1 MYRRLKI
8 PQVLGALAAVCIGVT
23 AYAVRGPGMASASKA
38 STEAAANLEA
48 ANLEEAEAVS
58 PVDLD
63 ASINAMFETLGDHEF
78 DILAAS
84 IRTEPSA

>member
-1 MYRRLKI
+1 
-8 PQVLGALAAVCIGVT
+8 
-23 AYAVRGPGMASASKA
+23 MASASKA

-63 ASINAMFETLGDHEF
+63 ASINAMFETLGEHEF
-78 DILAAS
+78 GMIAES
-84 IRTEPSA
+84 FRTEPSAQMPYYFSY